1 MNIGPQ
7 MAKIR
12 VDKENPI
19 LATQKS
25 ARKMPLE
32 SVKMKNYKIC
42 IIVSHH
48 ALVYSMF
55 LNFKI
60 KK

>member
-19 LATQKS
+19 LATQKKRTKN
-25 ARKMPLE
+25 ATRIRKNEKL
-32 SVKMKNYKIC
+32 
-42 IIVSHH
+42 
-48 ALVYSMF
+48 
-55 LNFKI
+55 
-60 KK
+60 